1 MSTLTCLRCKEP
13 IDASAEQCPHCS
25 ERVTS
30 FQRTYASRLLDGKYQ
45 IIDRLG
51 VGGMGEIFKVRH
63 IHLNELR
70 VIKIM
75 RPNVAADDQG
85 LQRFLQEARTS
96 TMIKQKNLA
105 MLYDFSTLE
114 DGSYYMVWEF
124 IDGTNIQKWIAQ
136 NGPIPARLAI
146 EISVQALMGLE
157 HLHSMGLI
165 HRDISPENI
174 MLSQDHH
181 GKLLVKVIDFGIAKQ
196 LAEGDGGQGLTQTG
210 MFLGKLKY
218 ASPEQAGFLKEN
230 EHLDPRS
237 DLYSFG
243 IVMYEMLAGR
253 APFQATNPH
262 GYILKHVTEKP
273 LPIHELNPAVKVPPQ
288 LESIIQKSLEKNR
301 DTRFA
306 TAAEFAAAL
315 EAIRNTIQPD
325 QKYGLGERMV
335 TLSGAQTLADLPKMP
350 TGAFTGSGAQAT
362 QQTQQT
368 MGGGNRTAPAQKG
381 PATGP
386 TGTRQGSDDA
396 TVMEPG
402 LKAGTMPGG
411 TMPGGTMPG
420 RPVSGRAT
428 ASPNAEA
435 EATVMERKTIGSDE
449 ATVMENFGAPRTL
462 PGAPAPSMGNAEATV
477 LERQIDMR
485 PGDTAPKKSNTAM
498 LAAIAAI
505 VVLAIA
511 GGAWFAMRKPAPQ
524 NTVATTTV
532 APSGTQV
539 TTTGATPTNAAPLS
553 PGQGALLLSASPWGE
568 LEKIVGADNKPI
580 DLSDEKRSTPTRIDL
595 DPGKYTVTLNGPKG
609 PETFDVEIRAG
620 EKVGKH
626 ETLGTVDYNE
636 LEKEM
641 NKQ

>member
-1 MSTLTCLRCKEP
+1 MSTITCLRCKEV
-13 IDASAEQCPHCS
+13 IDASADQCPHCS
-25 ERVTS
+25 ERVTG
-30 FQRTYASRLLDGKYQ
+30 FQRTYSTRLLDSKYQ
-45 IIDRLG
+45 ILDRLG
-51 VGGMGEIFKVRH
+51 IGGMGEIFKVRH

-70 VIKIM
+70 VVKIM

-96 TMIKQKNLA
+96 TMIKHKNLA

-136 NGPIPARLAI
+136 NGPIPPRLAI

-196 LAEGDGGQGLTQTG
+196 LAEGEGGQGLTQTG

-218 ASPEQAGFLKEN
+218 ASPEQAGFLKES

-253 APFQATNPH
+253 APFHATNPH

-288 LESIIQKSLEKNR
+288 LESIIQRSLEKNR
-301 DTRFA
+301 DARFA
-306 TAAEFAAAL
+306 TAADFAAAL

-335 TLSGAQTLADLPKMP
+335 TLSGAQTLADLPKMT
-350 TGAFTGSGAQAT
+350 TGAFTGSGAQPT
-362 QQTQQT
+362 QQTL
-368 MGGGNRTAPAQKG
+368 GANRTTPAPKS
-381 PATGP
+381 GP

-402 LKAGTMPGG
+402 LKAS
-411 TMPGGTMPG
+411 TMPG
-420 RPVSGRAT
+420 RA
-428 ASPNAEA
+428 APNAEA
-435 EATVMERKTIGSDE
+435 EATLMERKTIGSDE
-449 ATVMENFGAPRTL
+449 ATVMENFGTPQRTVAS
-462 PGAPAPSMGNAEATV
+462 APAPGGHAASTV
-477 LERQIDMR
+477 IERQTEMR
-485 PGDTAPKKSNTAM
+485 PGTAPAKKNTAI
-498 LAAIAAI
+498 LGAIAAA
-505 VVLAIA
+505 VVMALLA
-511 GGAWFAMRKPAPQ
+511 GGYFFTHRSAPA
-524 NTVATTTV
+524 VATATGVPSTTTLTAT
-532 APSGTQV
+532 APS
-539 TTTGATPTNAAPLS
+539 TGAPVPA
-553 PGQGALLLSASPWGE
+553 GQGALLLSASPWGDID
-568 LEKIVGADNKPI
+568 KIVSVPSQKPV
-580 DLSDEKRSTPTRIDL
+580 DLSDEKRSTPARIDL
-595 DPGKYTVTLNGPKG
+595 DPGRYSVTLSGPKG
-609 PETFDVEIRAG
+609 PETFDVEIHAG
-620 EKVGKH
+620 EKVSKH
-626 ETLGTVDYNE
+626 ENLGAVDYSE

-641 NKQ
+641 KQ

>member
-1 MSTLTCLRCKEP
+1 MSTVTCLRCKEV
-13 IDASAEQCPHCS
+13 IDADADQCPHCS

-30 FQRTYASRLLDGKYQ
+30 FQRTYSSRLLDGKYQ
-45 IIDRLG
+45 ILDRLG
-51 VGGMGEIFKVRH
+51 IGGMGEIFKVRH

-96 TMIKQKNLA
+96 TMIKHKNLA

-136 NGPIPARLAI
+136 NGPIPSRLAI
-146 EISVQALMGLE
+146 EISVQALIGLD

-196 LAEGDGGQGLTQTG
+196 LAEGEGGQGLTQTG

-218 ASPEQAGFLKEN
+218 ASPEQAGFLKED

-243 IVMYEMLAGR
+243 IVLYEMLAGR

-273 LPIHELNPAVKVPPQ
+273 LPIQELNPAVKVPPQ
-288 LESIIQKSLEKNR
+288 LESIIQKSLEKSR
-301 DTRFA
+301 DARYA
-306 TAAEFAAAL
+306 TAADFAAAL

-350 TGAFTGSGAQAT
+350 TGAFTGGS
-362 QQTQQT
+362 TQQT
-368 MGGGNRTAPAQKG
+368 MGANRTAPAQRG

-402 LKAGTMPGG
+402 LKVS
-411 TMPGGTMPG
+411 TMPG
-420 RPVSGRAT
+420 RA
-428 ASPNAEA
+428 ASNAEA

-449 ATVMENFGAPRTL
+449 ATVMENFGSPSQNFGSPKRTVASG
-462 PGAPAPSMGNAEATV
+462 PIPSGGGNAEATV

-485 PGDTAPKKSNTAM
+485 PGAAPPKKNTAM
-498 LAAIAAI
+498 LGAIAAA
-505 VVLAIA
+505 VVVALLA
-511 GGAWFAMRKPAPQ
+511 GGYFFMRKPDTT
-524 NTVATTTV
+524 TVATTTAV
-532 APSGTQV
+532 PSGTQV
-539 TTTGATPTNAAPLS
+539 TATAPSSTAPL
-553 PGQGALLLSASPWGE
+553 PAGQGALLLSASPWGE
-568 LEKIVGADNKPI
+568 LEKIVSADNKPV

-595 DPGKYTVTLNGPKG
+595 DPGRYTVTLNGPKG
-609 PETFDVEIRAG
+609 PQTFDVEIHAG

>member
-1 MSTLTCLRCKEP
+1 L
-13 IDASAEQCPHCS
+13 
-25 ERVTS
+25 
-30 FQRTYASRLLDGKYQ
+30 
-45 IIDRLG
+45 DRLG

-85 LQRFLQEARTS
+85 MQRFLQEARTS
-96 TMIKQKNLA
+96 TMIKHKNLA
-105 MLYDFSTLE
+105 MLYDFAQLD

-124 IDGTNIQKWIAQ
+124 IDGTNIQKWIGQ
-136 NGPIPARLAI
+136 NGAMPSRLAI
-146 EISVQALMGLE
+146 EISIQALSGLD

-196 LAEGDGGQGLTQTG
+196 LAEGEGGQGLTQTG

-243 IVMYEMLAGR
+243 IVLYEMLAGR
-253 APFQATNPH
+253 APFHATNPH

-273 LPIHELNPAVKVPPQ
+273 LPIQELNPAVKVPPQ
-288 LESIIQKSLEKNR
+288 LEAIIQKSLEKNR
-301 DTRFA
+301 DARYA
-306 TAAEFAAAL
+306 TAADFAAAL

-350 TGAFTGSGAQAT
+350 TGAFTGGS
-362 QQTQQT
+362 TQQT
-368 MGGGNRTAPAQKG
+368 MGAGRTAPAQKA
-381 PATGP
+381 PSPGP

-402 LKAGTMPGG
+402 LKVS
-411 TMPGGTMPG
+411 TMPG
-420 RPVSGRAT
+420 RG
-428 ASPNAEA
+428 ASNAEA

-449 ATVMENFGAPRTL
+449 ATVMENFGSPMRTIAST
-462 PGAPAPSMGNAEATV
+462 PSSSMGNAEATL
-477 LERQIDMR
+477 LERQIDLR
-485 PGDTAPKKSNTAM
+485 PGQAPQKKNAAM
-498 LAAIAAI
+498 LAAIAAA
-505 VVLAIA
+505 VVIALLA
-511 GGAWFAMRKPAPQ
+511 GGYFMTRKPAPQ
-524 NTVATTTV
+524 AVVTTTA

-539 TTTGATPTNAAPLS
+539 TTTANAPIPA
-553 PGQGALLLSASPWGE
+553 GQGALLLSASPWGE
-568 LEKIVGADNKPI
+568 LEKIVGADN
-580 DLSDEKRSTPTRIDL
+580 
-595 DPGKYTVTLNGPKG
+595 
-609 PETFDVEIRAG
+609 
-620 EKVGKH
+620 
-626 ETLGTVDYNE
+626 
-636 LEKEM
+636 
-641 NKQ
+641 